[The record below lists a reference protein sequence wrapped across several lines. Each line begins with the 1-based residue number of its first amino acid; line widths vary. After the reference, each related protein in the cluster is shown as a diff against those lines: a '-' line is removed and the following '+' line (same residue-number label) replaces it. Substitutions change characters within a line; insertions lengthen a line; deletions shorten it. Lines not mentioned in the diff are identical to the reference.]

1 MARIVDIG
9 FLDEDDPIFTE
20 GITVF
25 SLRRHKP
32 PCRKKTPADVNR
44 NAGSALTLETEDD
57 LSLRKERGGYC

>member
-1 MARIVDIG
+1 MGRVIDKG
-9 FLDEDDPIFTE
+9 FCDEDDPIFTE

-44 NAGSALTLETEDD
+44 NAGSALTLEAEDD
-57 LSLRKERGGYC
+57 PSLRKDEVD